1 MAEIPGPERQ
11 GRLVPRRAEPSVDR
25 IMARGEKKTRAIE
38 MDIETKKER
47 KKEKKRKIQKQRKF
61 SLSFC
66 SSLNTYITTLFITPQ
81 IYYTCIVF

>member
-1 MAEIPGPERQ
+1 
-11 GRLVPRRAEPSVDR
+11 
-25 IMARGEKKTRAIE
+25 MARGEKKTRAIE

-66 SSLNTYITTLFITPQ
+66 SSLNTYITILFITPQ
-81 IYYTCIVF
+81 F